1 MNDLNTSPVPALD
14 DFSRAPE
21 LEVFAWLDRHS
32 IRHKTVSHAPTH
44 TVTESAELKST
55 IAGGHTKNL
64 FLKDKKG
71 QIVLISAWA
80 HAELQLNQLHKQIDT
95 QRLSFAK
102 PQLLW
107 DTLKVTPGSVSAF
120 GLLHDKSK
128 CVRFLVDEKLLGYD
142 TLNFHPLR
150 NDMTTS
156 ISQPDFARFLNSTG
170 RTLECIDFDEL

>member
-1 MNDLNTSPVPALD
+1 MNDQNTSSLPAVD
-14 DFSRAPE
+14 DFTRAPE
-21 LEVFAWLDRHS
+21 LEVFAWLDRHN
-32 IRHKTVSHAPTH
+32 IRHTTVSHAPTH
-44 TVTESAELKST
+44 TVNESSELKSS

-71 QIVLISAWA
+71 QTVLISAWA
-80 HAELQLNQLHKQIDT
+80 HSQLQLNQLHKQIDT

-107 DTLKVTPGSVSAF
+107 ETLKVTPGSVSAF
-120 GLLHDKSK
+120 GLMHDQNKS
-128 CVRFLVDEKLLGYD
+128 VRFFLDEKLLGYE

-170 RTLECIDFDEL
+170 RRLECIDFDEL